1 MKGGVAKDRVK
12 TPLHGEMLAVYH
24 HDRQT
29 ALLRGGNLSNTGIDA
44 VDAGAGRSYLFRQG
58 TVTASRSRESA
69 LRAGAREAAIEI
81 LRDPI

>member
-1 MKGGVAKDRVK
+1 
-12 TPLHGEMLAVYH
+12 
-24 HDRQT
+24 
-29 ALLRGGNLSNTGIDA
+29 LSNTGIDA